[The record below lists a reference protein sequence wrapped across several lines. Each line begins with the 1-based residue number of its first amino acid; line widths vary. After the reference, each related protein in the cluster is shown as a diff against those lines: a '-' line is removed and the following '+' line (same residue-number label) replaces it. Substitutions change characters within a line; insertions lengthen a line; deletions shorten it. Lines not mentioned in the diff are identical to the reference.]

1 MITAPGQ
8 TPGRVSD
15 TVAGR
20 SGPSPGIWVGAAV
33 VSTATTVMWL
43 HGTPSGRGAV
53 LVGIGQLTGF
63 ACSLCALATVLF
75 MARVPALEA
84 WLGTARGL
92 AWHRRSATAMIGFL
106 VVHALAT
113 VLGYAAAD
121 NAGAAAEVSKLLG
134 HYPDMLTATVG
145 SVLLLGVSVTSIRVV
160 RKWLHYETWLF
171 AHWYVYPALLL
182 VFGHEL
188 SDGSAFVHAS
198 IATLAWTWFH
208 VMVLVALVWYRV
220 ALPAWRV
227 LAHPL
232 RVTSVERAGPKAV
245 HVTLDGD
252 ALDTFGAKAGQHLR
266 LRFMVPGGWYQ
277 SHPYSLSACP
287 TGDAFRLTIVAE
299 GDFGERLLSLR
310 PGTRVLATGA
320 HGNLTAARRLTDRVT
335 LIGGGS
341 GIVPL
346 RAILEDLPTQ
356 VAARVLY
363 RVRDQQTAVL
373 ATELEALA
381 ARRGSVV
388 DIVHGRRN
396 PNASRDVLSPP
407 GLLRLFPGIDG
418 DDVFVCGSAS
428 FVDTVCRSLTSLGVP
443 AVRQHT
449 ERFDA

>member
-63 ACSLCALATVLF
+63 GCSLCALATVLF
-75 MARVPALEA
+75 MARVPTLEA
-84 WLGTARGL
+84 WLGTDRGL
-92 AWHRRSATAMIGFL
+92 VWHRRAATAMVTLL
-106 VVHALAT
+106 VSHAVAT
-113 VLGYAAAD
+113 TLGYAAAD
-121 NAGAAAEVSKLLG
+121 GSGVGAEVSKLLG

-145 SVLLLGVSVTSIRVV
+145 SVLLLGVSVASIRVV
-160 RKWLHYETWLF
+160 RKWLRYETWLF

-198 IATLAWTWFH
+198 AATLVWTWFH
-208 VMVLVALVWYRV
+208 VVVLVTLVWYRV
-220 ALPAWRV
+220 ALPARRV

-232 RVTSVERAGPKAV
+232 QVVSVQRAGPRAV
-245 HVTLDGD
+245 NVTLGGSG
-252 ALDTFGAKAGQHLR
+252 LETFGASAGQHLR
-266 LRFMVPGGWYQ
+266 LRFLVPGGWWQ
-277 SHPYSLSACP
+277 SHPYSLSARP
-287 TGDAFRLTIVAE
+287 VDDSFRLTIVAE
-299 GDFGERLLSLR
+299 GDFGERLLDLR

-320 HGNLTAARRLTDRVT
+320 HGNVTAARRLTDRVT

-346 RAILEDLPTQ
+346 RAILEDLPAH
-356 VAARVLY
+356 VSARILY
-363 RVRDQQTAVL
+363 RVRDQQSAVL
-373 ATELEALA
+373 VDELTALA
-381 ARRGSVV
+381 AQRGSVT

-396 PNASRDVLSPP
+396 RDPSRDVLAPG
-407 GLLRLFPGIDG
+407 GLLRMFPEIAG
-418 DDVFVCGSAS
+418 DDVFVCGSAG
-428 FVDTVCRSLTSLGVP
+428 FVDTVCRSLTALGVP